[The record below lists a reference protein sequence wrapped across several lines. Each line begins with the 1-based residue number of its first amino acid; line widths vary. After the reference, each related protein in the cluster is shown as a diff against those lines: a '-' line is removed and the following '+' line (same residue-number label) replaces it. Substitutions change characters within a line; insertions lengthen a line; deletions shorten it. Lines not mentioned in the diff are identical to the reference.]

1 MNVVKKHAGKLKG
14 SNGGLC
20 LSLLVLLV
28 LLIVPGLVLAS
39 GQGHADGPTPQAA
52 IHSVL

>member
-1 MNVVKKHAGKLKG
+1 MKG

-39 GQGHADGPTPQAA
+39 SAGSDDVSITQCRVQHAR
-52 IHSVL
+52 